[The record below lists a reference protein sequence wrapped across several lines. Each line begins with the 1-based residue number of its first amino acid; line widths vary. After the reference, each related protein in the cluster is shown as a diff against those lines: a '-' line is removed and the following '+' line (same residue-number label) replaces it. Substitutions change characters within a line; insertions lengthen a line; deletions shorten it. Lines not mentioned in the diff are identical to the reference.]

1 MRHPDGDTPDGW
13 RSGDEQRLDRR
24 TDRTGTVYGRDV
36 AGELATVRE
45 SVERVRAARR
55 PTEDVAAWAVA
66 DEIVDA
72 TTAAAD
78 AVAAVDRLPRLQH
91 TPDRA
96 VDRSVRAVLDT
107 VYEGDEPTATRLPVS
122 VDDAVDAGRLV
133 DDDPLAVPLTR
144 ETPANWYVLLPWSA
158 DRLRAVARSCERL
171 GDRFDAVGAPSLAA
185 TYRELGRA
193 SEELGALLEWLSTL
207 ALWYGPP
214 DELVGADYETVE
226 SFARRV
232 VDAVTET

>member
-1 MRHPDGDTPDGW
+1 MRHSEGDTPSSWIPD
-13 RSGDEQRLDRR
+13 DEQCLDGT
-24 TDRTGTVYGRDV
+24 TDRTESVYGRDV

-55 PTEDVAAWAVA
+55 PTEDVAAWEIA
-66 DEIVDA
+66 DEMIDA
-72 TTAAAD
+72 TTAAAES
-78 AVAAVDRLPRLQH
+78 VAAVGRLPRLEH

-133 DDDPLAVPLTR
+133 DDDPLTVPLTR
-144 ETPANWYVLLPWSA
+144 ERPANWYVLLPWSA
-158 DRLRAVARSCERL
+158 DRLRAVTQSCERL
-171 GDRFDAVGAPSLAA
+171 ADRFDAVGAPSLAA
-185 TYRELGRA
+185 TYRDIGRA
-193 SEELGALLEWLSTL
+193 SEEFGALLEWLSTL

-214 DELVGADYETVE
+214 DELVDADYETVE

-232 VDAVTET
+232 VDAVSET